1 MQNTM
6 ISSSTVVSGEASET
20 DEEDE
25 EDEEKHKGTR
35 HKPETAVVYDHSSH
49 GNLKTEQVAHLD
61 DAETQEAWS
70 EDPRAIKSKGQKIIY
85 KFDSWVALLL
95 LRFVLDYFRLWK
107 EVKENTCTDDYQE
120 DICIM
125 VSWL

>member
-1 MQNTM
+1 MFQTNRTDQGTTVTGEAPESDDEDEQGPTSFMQNTM

-49 GNLKTEQVAHLD
+49 GNLKTEQVAQLD
-61 DAETQEAWS
+61 NAETQEAWS

-85 KFDSWVALLL
+85 KFDS
-95 LRFVLDYFRLWK
+95 
-107 EVKENTCTDDYQE
+107 
-120 DICIM
+120 
-125 VSWL
+125 